1 MPRVPLFPLNLVLFP
16 GQNLPL
22 HIFEQRYKDM
32 LARCLKNQEPFGVV
46 LIKDGGRGS
55 RGTPHSVG
63 TLASVLT
70 SEELEPGR
78 CTVSMPHRDSCFH
91 IMTRG
96 EDRFRI
102 TSLDRRE
109 ASYLVG
115 DIEVFPDES
124 APEPAMLM
132 VGQRVA
138 GLFDEYY
145 REVVALM
152 GGWQRTTNA
161 GERTMMFD
169 MATLE
174 MNQARLRSTSAG
186 EPPRSLPVPMPPEDP
201 RALANIIAAELNVQ
215 PDVKQELLELPSA
228 LSRLQREAEILA
240 EETPQIT
247 ERLRVHYRRRFS
259 EFGRTN

>member
-16 GQNLPL
+16 GQTLPL

-32 LARCLKNQEPFGVV
+32 LQRCLQNQEPFGVV

-55 RGTPHSVG
+55 RGTPHQVG
-63 TLASVLT
+63 TLARVIS
-70 SEELEPGR
+70 SQEMEPGR
-78 CTVSMPHRDSCFH
+78 CTIAMPHRDSCFH
-91 IMTRG
+91 IVTRG

-115 DIEVFPDES
+115 EIEIYPDES

-132 VGQRVA
+132 VGQRVTS
-138 GLFDEYY
+138 LFDEYY

-152 GGWQRTTNA
+152 GGWQRSTAN

-174 MNQARLRSTSAG
+174 MNQARLRSAEGDAS
-186 EPPRSLPVPMPPEDP
+186 RSLPVPVLPEDP
-201 RALANIIAAELNVQ
+201 RALANVIASELNVQ
-215 PDVKQELLELPSA
+215 PDVKQELLEMPSA
-228 LSRLQREAEILA
+228 LARLQREAEILA
-240 EETPQIT
+240 DETPQIA
-247 ERLRVHYRRRFS
+247 ERLKLHYRRRFS

>member
-16 GQNLPL
+16 GQSLPL

-32 LARCLKNQEPFGVV
+32 LQYCLENQEPFGVV

-55 RGTPHSVG
+55 RGTPHSIG
-63 TLASVLT
+63 TLARVT
-70 SEELEPGR
+70 ASEELEPGR
-78 CTVSMPHRDSCFH
+78 CTVAMPHRDSCFH

-102 TSLDRRE
+102 TSLDRRA

-115 DIEVFPDES
+115 DVELYPDEP

-132 VGQRVA
+132 VAQRVST
-138 GLFDEYY
+138 LFDEYY
-145 REVVALM
+145 REIVALM
-152 GGWQRTTNA
+152 GGWQRMTQA

-174 MNQARLRSTSAG
+174 MNQARLRSTADENSS
-186 EPPRSLPVPMPPEDP
+186 RSLPVPMLPEDP
-201 RALANIIAAELNVQ
+201 RALANVIATELNVQ
-215 PDVKQELLELPSA
+215 PEVKQELLEAPSA
-228 LSRLQREAEILA
+228 LARLQREAEILA

-247 ERLRVHYRRRFS
+247 ERLKLHYRRRFS